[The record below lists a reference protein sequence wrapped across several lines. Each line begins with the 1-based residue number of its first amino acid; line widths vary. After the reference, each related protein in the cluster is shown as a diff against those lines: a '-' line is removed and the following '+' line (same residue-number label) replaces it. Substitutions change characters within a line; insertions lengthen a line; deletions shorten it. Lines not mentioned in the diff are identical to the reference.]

1 MNNFVVLVCSKY
13 CMRKLCI
20 NVRLNTKSNNIVTPS
35 TKKKTLHCLSA
46 IQMYL
51 KFKFSRNLNSR
62 GHGVRTEHCW
72 RAGPSGQDL
81 LLSDKL
87 LLFASIYR
95 QARWHAR
102 LSWTA
107 PAKHRLVASLYFAFL
122 HSVDTAILIFPLSLQ
137 HCPPYISTHY
147 QNVFQV
153 PSL

>member
-1 MNNFVVLVCSKY
+1 MFKY

-20 NVRLNTKSNNIVTPS
+20 NIRLNTKSNNIVTPS
-35 TKKKTLHCLSA
+35 TKKKKPLHCLSA

-72 RAGPSGQDL
+72 RAGPSGQDTPCP
-81 LLSDKL
+81 DKL

-107 PAKHRLVASLYFAFL
+107 PAKHRLVASLYFAFPAL
-122 HSVDTAILIFPLSLQ
+122 CEHGHPHFSTVIATLPSF
-137 HCPPYISTHY
+137 ISTHY